1 MPANASITVNDG
13 KSTPVSHV
21 FEPQEVTPNVAAYLN
36 YAEAFPPGRETFK
49 VQRATKSNGKIRE
62 VTLTL
67 MVPNVLTTDGVSTV
81 ADYRTYILRCLM
93 PASAT
98 EVTLDS
104 DTGMLANLLND
115 SLVKKLVER
124 GEWVW

>member
-13 KSTPVSHV
+13 KSTPESHV
-21 FEPQEVTPNVAAYLN
+21 FEPSEVTPSVAGYVNFAQS
-36 YAEAFPPGRETFK
+36 FPPGRETFR
-49 VQRATKSNGKIRE
+49 VQKASKSNGKIRE
-62 VTLTL
+62 ITLTL
-67 MVPNVLTTDGVSTV
+67 MVPNVSTVNGVSTV
-81 ADYRTYILRCLM
+81 LDYRTYIVRCLM

-98 EVTLDS
+98 EATLDS
-104 DTGMLANLLND
+104 DTGMLANLVND